1 MRVLYLLNY
10 AGNGGT
16 EAYVKTLIDHLTP
29 QIEPYFIYS
38 EPGALVEWMAQRKV
52 PTIQIAMNS
61 PFDRKAARA
70 IAAQCKEWGVS
81 VIHTHFLREN
91 YIAMLAKSFCKGL
104 KVINTY
110 HILTPVSPAIKLCNR
125 LIAHRQDAVIANCTA
140 GRELLISTGVP
151 AKKIHL
157 IYNAVDPTLWEGGD
171 GERIRRELEISDSAF
186 LMLFAARLVAGK
198 GHTFLMDAVEKMEG
212 DVLLLLPGEGE
223 LDEQLHRYAAERG
236 LENKVRFLGHR
247 TDMKDLYAAAD
258 LTVCPSE
265 SETLSFL
272 LLESLAAGT
281 PVVATRVGGLT
292 DIVTPETNCGLLVEY
307 GDVPALT
314 DALEHMRTHPEERK
328 HFSDNG
334 KQAIAQHFHID
345 ALVSGVLSLYQN

>member
-1 MRVLYLLNY
+1 MKVLYLLNY

-29 QIEPYFIYS
+29 QVEPYFIYS
-38 EPGALVEWMAQRKV
+38 EPGALLDWMSRRGV
-52 PTIQIAMNS
+52 PTVRIPMNS
-61 PFDRKAARA
+61 PFDLTAARA
-70 IAAQCKEWGVS
+70 IAAQCKKWGVS

-110 HILTPVSPAIKLCNR
+110 HILTPVSPLIKLCNR
-125 LIAHRQDAVIANCTA
+125 LIAHQQDAVIANCTA
-140 GRELLISTGVP
+140 GRDLLISTGVP

-157 IYNAVDPTLWEGGD
+157 IYNAVDPTLWEGGN
-171 GERIRRELEISDSAF
+171 GCRIRRELGVSESTF
-186 LMLFAARLVAGK
+186 LMLFAARLVPGK
-198 GHTFLMDAVEKMEG
+198 GHTFLMDAVKNMTG
-212 DVLLLLPGEGE
+212 DFLLLLPGEGE
-223 LDEQLHRYAAERG
+223 LDADLRRHAADHG
-236 LENKVRFLGHR
+236 LSDRVRFLGHR

-281 PVVATRVGGLT
+281 CVVATRVGGLT
-292 DIVTPETNCGLLVEY
+292 DIVTPETDCGLLVDY

-314 DALEHMRTHPEERK
+314 AALEHMRDHPEERRR
-328 HFSDNG
+328 FAENG
-334 KQAIAQHFHID
+334 TRAIADRFHID
-345 ALVSGVLSLYQN
+345 TLVSGVLSLYRN

>member
-1 MRVLYLLNY
+1 MKVLYLLNY

-16 EAYVKTLIDHLTP
+16 EAYVKTLIDHLSP
-29 QIEPYFIYS
+29 QVEPFFIYS
-38 EPGALVEWMAQRKV
+38 ETGPLVDWMAQRGV
-52 PTIQIAMNS
+52 LTVRIPMNS
-61 PFDRKAARA
+61 PFDLTAARA
-70 IAAQCKEWGVS
+70 IAAQCKKWGIT

-110 HILTPVSPAIKLCNR
+110 HILTPVSPVIKLCNR
-125 LIAHRQDAVIANCTA
+125 LISHRQDAVIANCTA

-157 IYNAVDPTLWEGGD
+157 IYNAVDPVLWEGGD
-171 GERIRRELEISDSAF
+171 GAAIRRELGVSASTF
-186 LMLFAARLVAGK
+186 LMLFAARLVPGK
-198 GHTFLMDAVEKMEG
+198 GHTFLMDALKNLTG
-212 DVLLLLPGEGE
+212 NVLLLLPGEGE
-223 LDEQLHRYAAERG
+223 LDAELRQYAADHG
-236 LENKVRFLGHR
+236 LEDRVRFLGLR

-292 DIVTPETNCGLLVEY
+292 DIVTPDTDCGVLVDY
-307 GDVPALT
+307 GNVPALT
-314 DALEHMRTHPEERK
+314 AALESMRDHPEERQR
-328 HFSDNG
+328 FATNG
-334 KQAIAQHFHID
+334 RQAVSRLFHID
-345 ALVSGVLSLYQN
+345 ALVSRVLDLYQN